1 MANQNCDLD
10 CYGNTALVT
19 RKQIYGRDVYYPANE
34 LAGLA
39 VALANTKTITE
50 QMIRTL
56 KSYDYTVTV
65 VAESEE
71 L

>member
-1 MANQNCDLD
+1 MTNQ
-10 CYGNTALVT
+10 TVLVT
-19 RKQIYGRDVYYPANE
+19 RRQVYGQDVYYPANE

-39 VALANTKTITE
+39 VDLANTKTVTE

-65 VAESEE
+65 VAESED

>member
-1 MANQNCDLD
+1 MANQ
-10 CYGNTALVT
+10 TVLVT
-19 RKQIYGRDVYYPANE
+19 RRQVYGQDVYYPANE

-39 VALANTKTITE
+39 VDLANTKTVTE

-65 VAESEE
+65 VAESED